1 MTDDLAYLT
10 ISEASALIAAKKL
23 SPLEWTRACLA
34 RIEALEPQ
42 LHAFIT
48 LTGDVA
54 MDRARVAEQEIM
66 RGGVRGPLHG
76 VPFGLKDMI
85 DTRGILTTA
94 HSKVFHDRVPTE
106 DATVTRRLLDA
117 GGILLGKLSTHEFA
131 HGGPSFD
138 LPWPPARNPWDTRRF
153 TGGSSSGSAAAVA
166 AGMLPAALGTDTG
179 GSIRSPSW
187 LSGCVGLKP
196 TFGRVSRAGVIPFSE
211 SCDHVGPL
219 TRSVEDAAILLNL
232 LAGHDAADRGSSRR
246 VLGDVRASLG
256 QGIKGLRF
264 GFVRHFSERDQ
275 VVNEELRLAT
285 DGALAVLRE
294 LGAEVEEVTLRPLH
308 DYYAIRVVITESEQF
323 SLHLANLRTRAADYG
338 AHFLGRCL
346 PACLFG
352 AHHYLAAQRER
363 RKVIAEMQPVYQRYD
378 ALVTVGAGPA
388 PLLDDHQRMGA
399 ADWWLKPGMGALGS
413 VTGAPALALP
423 CGYSAGG
430 LPLGFQIIGRP
441 WDEATLLRIGHAYQS
456 ATAWRDRRPVLAKGA
471 VAPVIKEGTHEPPV
485 KVDEQYRAL
494 AEGCARRAGLALT
507 DAQMAILL
515 AQAPSALSLAARL
528 PHHQPGDE
536 MAAVFSLD
544 S

>member
-10 ISEASALIAAKKL
+10 ISEASKLIAAKKL
-23 SPLEWTRACLA
+23 SPLEWTRASLA
-34 RIEALEPQ
+34 RIEALDPQ
-42 LHAFIT
+42 LHAFVT
-48 LTGDVA
+48 LTADLA
-54 MDRARVAEQEIM
+54 LESAREAEQEIM
-66 RGGVRGPLHG
+66 RRGVRSALHG

-85 DTRGILTTA
+85 DTKGIRTTA
-94 HSKVFHDRVPTE
+94 HSKIFQDRVPSL

-138 LPWPPARNPWDTRRF
+138 LPWPPARNPWNTRCF

-166 AGMLPAALGTDTG
+166 AGLLPAALGTDTG

-196 TFGRVSRAGVIPFSE
+196 TFGRVSRAGVISFSE

-219 TRSVEDAAILLNL
+219 VRSVEDAAILLNL
-232 LAGHDAADRGSSRR
+232 LAGHDVADRGSSLR
-246 VLGDVRASLG
+246 VLGDVRASLDE
-256 QGIKGLRF
+256 GIKGLRI
-264 GFVRHFSERDQ
+264 GFVRHFSERDL
-275 VVNEELRLAT
+275 VVNAELREAV
-285 DGALAVLRE
+285 DAALVVLRR
-294 LGAEVEEVTLRPLH
+294 LGAEVEDVTLRPLH
-308 DYYAIRVVITESEQF
+308 DYYSIRVIITESEQF

-363 RKVIAEMQPVYQRYD
+363 RRVIAEMQPVYQRYD

-388 PLLDDHQRMGA
+388 PLLDNHQRMGA

-423 CGYSAGG
+423 CGYSTGG

-441 WDEATLLRIGHAYQS
+441 WDEATLLRIGHAYQT
-456 ATAWRDRRPVLAKGA
+456 ATDWRDWRPVLSDGA
-471 VAPVIKEGTHEPPV
+471 VAPVIAHGA
-485 KVDEQYRAL
+485 DEVPAKLDETYRAL
-494 AEGCARRAGLALT
+494 AEGCARRAGLMLT
-507 DAQMAILL
+507 DAQMMILL
-515 AQAPSALSLAARL
+515 EQAPSALALAARL
-528 PHHQPGDE
+528 PQHQPGDE
-536 MAAVFSLD
+536 MAACFSLD
-544 S
+544 